1 MSVAKVASPEMRSG
15 RSGGGFAAGSPGMLE
30 ERRAREA
37 ENGGR
42 VMRTIKRKFRYF
54 CMKVQAALFDMW
66 QFVAYRAVEKTVYDE
81 NGNELFSYVEPE
93 RRF

>member
-1 MSVAKVASPEMRSG
+1 MK
-15 RSGGGFAAGSPGMLE
+15 
-30 ERRAREA
+30 
-37 ENGGR
+37 
-42 VMRTIKRKFRYF
+42 TIKREFRYF
-54 CMKVQAALFDMW
+54 CMKVQAALFNMW

>member
-1 MSVAKVASPEMRSG
+1 
-15 RSGGGFAAGSPGMLE
+15 
-30 ERRAREA
+30 
-37 ENGGR
+37 
-42 VMRTIKRKFRYF
+42 MRTIKRELRRKFRYF

>member
-1 MSVAKVASPEMRSG
+1 MPDGHYNVGIANKQTK
-15 RSGGGFAAGSPGMLE
+15 
-30 ERRAREA
+30 AREA

-42 VMRTIKRKFRYF
+42 VMRTIKRELRRKFRYF

>member
-1 MSVAKVASPEMRSG
+1 MKNLRKKVH
-15 RSGGGFAAGSPGMLE
+15 
-30 ERRAREA
+30 
-37 ENGGR
+37 
-42 VMRTIKRKFRYF
+42 YF

-81 NGNELFSYVEPE
+81 DGNELFSYVEPE